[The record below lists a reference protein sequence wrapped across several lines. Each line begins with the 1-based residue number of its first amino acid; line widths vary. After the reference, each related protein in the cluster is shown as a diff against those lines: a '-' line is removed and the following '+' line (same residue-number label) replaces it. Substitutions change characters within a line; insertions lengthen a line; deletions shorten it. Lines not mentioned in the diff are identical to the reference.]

1 MTNGLTTVAQ
11 EEIRDRWIRG
21 WWMWIAFGISLIL
34 GVVAAGM
41 AYTAQIN
48 LLDAREGMNIL
59 VRVSLGA
66 ALVLML
72 FTAAD
77 SVSGERERS
86 TLESL
91 LLTPLDGRSL
101 VFGKLLAAW
110 FLWLVVFVLSIP
122 YLWVLGSGLGMRT
135 AGIGAAL
142 VVGVLL
148 AALAGTWATMF
159 SLRSSSN
166 VTSVMGTLATVL
178 ALGVPAQIPGRFME
192 GPIGTAV
199 RVIDPITAALEF
211 LDRVLVGGAPF
222 ASSLGWL
229 LSPLLWS
236 VGSVLVLYRLARAI
250 ELEPGA

>member
-1 MTNGLTTVAQ
+1 MMDGWTTVAM

-21 WWMWIAFGISLIL
+21 WWLWIAFGVSVIL
-34 GVVAAGM
+34 GVVAVGM
-41 AYTAQIN
+41 AYTAQVN

-59 VRVSLGA
+59 VRISLGA

-110 FLWLVVFVLSIP
+110 LLWLVLFLLSVP

-148 AALAGTWATMF
+148 AVLAGAWATMF

-178 ALGVPAQIPGRFME
+178 ALAVPAQIPGRFME

-211 LDRVLVGGAPF
+211 MDRVLVGGEPF
-222 ASSLGWL
+222 ASSISWL
-229 LSPLLWS
+229 VSPLAWS
-236 VGSVLVLYRLARAI
+236 VASVLVLYRLARTI
-250 ELEPGA
+250 ELEPGS

>member
-1 MTNGLTTVAQ
+1 MTYGWATVAL
-11 EEIRDRWIRG
+11 EEIRERWIRG

-34 GVVAAGM
+34 GVVAVGM

-91 LLTPLDGRSL
+91 LLTPLDRRSL

-110 FLWLVVFVLSIP
+110 FLWLVVFLLSVP

-135 AGIGAAL
+135 GGIGAAL

-148 AALAGTWATMF
+148 AALAGAWATMF

-166 VTSVMGTLATVL
+166 VSSFMGTLATVL
-178 ALGVPAQIPGRFME
+178 ALAVPAQIPGRFME
-192 GPIGTAV
+192 GPIGKAV
-199 RVIDPITAALEF
+199 RVTDPITAALEF

-229 LSPLLWS
+229 LSPLLLS
-236 VGSVLVLYRLARAI
+236 VGSVLVLYRLARTI
-250 ELEPGA
+250 ELEPGS